1 MVGRAGYLGE
11 SRRVAEQ
18 MDDRGGTER
27 VLEWCSCNCQVGIVG
42 VDESKKSNECGWPA
56 RLLCMHSQFLFRC
69 ASCFAPSRPQNRY
82 PGTLRQPEAAEQWRA
97 AQACSGGLGALE
109 SHCGP
114 LAAQIQRGVSSGR
127 YQQGPAETA
136 AAAAKSID
144 RGRVCAV
151 GVCPARATRK
161 AVQMHEGGFFSGR
174 RQRLRWGGRLWV
186 TRGGLVTGQLVA
198 VTEDLGLSNRVAR
211 CRSEIP
217 TDTCRSAADPMARLL
232 VRKYSAVTGAYVP

>member
-1 MVGRAGYLGE
+1 MDGGRGA
-11 SRRVAEQ
+11 
-18 MDDRGGTER
+18 ER

-42 VDESKKSNECGWPA
+42 VDGSKKSNECGWPA

-97 AQACSGGLGALE
+97 AQAPCSGRLGALE
-109 SHCGP
+109 SHCGQ

-144 RGRVCAV
+144 RGRVCSV

-161 AVQMHEGGFFSGR
+161 AVQMHKGGFFSGR

-198 VTEDLGLSNRVAR
+198 VTEDLGLSSRVAR

-217 TDTCRSAADPMARLL
+217 TDTCRSAADPMAGLL